1 MRTDAKT
8 GMADGARVRDG
19 TRTRERIGAEAL
31 ALFAE
36 KGVDGTSVRD
46 IAQAVGVAEGALYRH
61 FRSKDEIAREIFL
74 THYAAL
80 AQDVL
85 TLGRAAEP
93 LPDRIGALVR
103 RFTTLFDENPA
114 LFAFLLINQHRHLG
128 TVPAAPE
135 ANPVAALSLVLA
147 EAMAGGEIG
156 QRDPELLAALALGL
170 VVQPAVFRIYGRL
183 DGPLGALAAVITE
196 AALAVLQAGPA
207 GAASGPPPPA

>member
-1 MRTDAKT
+1 M
-8 GMADGARVRDG
+8 RDG
-19 TRTRERIGAEAL
+19 SRTRERIGAEAL

-85 TLGRAAEP
+85 ALGRTQEP
-93 LPDRIGALVR
+93 FPARIGALVR
-103 RFTTLFDENPA
+103 RFTGLFDESPA
-114 LFAFLLINQHRHLG
+114 LFAFLLVNQHRHLG
-128 TVPAAPE
+128 TVPAEPE
-135 ANPVAALSLVLA
+135 ANPVAAIGLILS
-147 EAMAGGEIG
+147 EAMERGEIAPG
-156 QRDPELLAALALGL
+156 HPALLAAMALGL

-183 DGPLGALAAVITE
+183 QGPLDALAPAITE
-196 AALAVLQAGPA
+196 AALAVLRVAPGP
-207 GAASGPPPPA
+207 GGSRPPMSA